1 MRIILTQDVE
11 NLGTSGSEVEVKR
24 GYARNYLLPRS
35 LAVVANRR
43 NKALNEHHK
52 RVVIRRQE
60 KLMTTAKAK
69 ASRIEKLSLTVAKQ
83 VGEDERIFGTV
94 TTAELEKLFIA
105 EGIEVSRKDIT
116 IDEEIKKTGI
126 YEAEVKLPDAGLTAR
141 FKVWVVAA

>member
-1 MRIILTQDVE
+1 MHVILTQDVE

-24 GYARNYLLPRS
+24 GYARNYLLPRA

-52 RVVIRRQE
+52 RVVVRRQE

-94 TTAELEKLFIA
+94 TTAELEKLLVA

-126 YEAEVKLPDAGLTAR
+126 YEAEVKLPDANLTAR
-141 FKVWVVAA
+141 FKVWVVAS

>member
-1 MRIILTQDVE
+1 MRIILTEDVE
-11 NLGTSGSEVEVKR
+11 NLGASGSEVEVKR

-43 NKALNEHHK
+43 NKALNEHYK
-52 RVVIRRQE
+52 RVVVRRQE
-60 KLMTTAKAK
+60 KLMTTAKDK
-69 ASRIEKLSLTVAKQ
+69 ASRIEKLSLTVSKQ

-94 TTAELEKLFIA
+94 TTAELEKLFAA

-126 YEAEVKLPDAGLTAR
+126 YEAEVKLPDANLVAR

>member
-1 MRIILTQDVE
+1 MQIILTQDVE
-11 NLGTSGSEVEVKR
+11 NLGTSGTELEVKR

-52 RVVIRRQE
+52 RVVTRRQE
-60 KLMTTAKAK
+60 KLMTTAKDK

-94 TTAELEKLFIA
+94 TTAELEKLFAA

-126 YEAEVKLPDAGLTAR
+126 YEAEVKLPDANLTAR